1 MTSAAS
7 HSSKKPDVDVR
18 PGSRERVEPTLYS
31 SVVQTEFKLRQI
43 SQSRLEPK
51 PITSR
56 TGIGKVNFPPTKQIF
71 DYANMVDVGL
81 NSGITK
87 SATKPKPREAC
98 RGKTAEPKLSDYYRP
113 SFGNV
118 QRIQMD
124 SAKSVP
130 ELTVQYDGLAVSRL
144 LNDIDNLVFK

>member
-1 MTSAAS
+1 M
-7 HSSKKPDVDVR
+7 
-18 PGSRERVEPTLYS
+18 GSR
-31 SVVQTEFKLRQI
+31 
-43 SQSRLEPK
+43 
-51 PITSR
+51 
-56 TGIGKVNFPPTKQIF
+56 KVNFPLTKQMF

-81 NSGITK
+81 NSSITK
-87 SATKPKPREAC
+87 SATKPKPRQVC
-98 RGKTAEPKLSDYYRP
+98 RGKLPEPKLSDYYQP

-124 SAKSVP
+124 SVRSTP